1 MSSKLKIDIFS
12 DVVCPWCAIGY
23 QSLNAAIKQAGLE
36 EKVELNW
43 LPFEL
48 NPDMPAEGKSYFDY
62 GRDKYGR
69 SPEQARASLDNVL
82 SKAASVG
89 FDINFPDEP
98 RIYNSFNAHRLL
110 HWAKESG
117 LQTELKLAFFRF
129 FFQEQGDLNDEKEL
143 LKRVEKVGLDTQR
156 AAEILASND
165 YADEV
170 KAGLNFALQN
180 GINSVP
186 TYIFDNKYQVTGG
199 QPVNTFT
206 EVLNRVNEA
215 H

>member
-1 MSSKLKIDIFS
+1 
-12 DVVCPWCAIGY
+12 
-23 QSLNAAIKQAGLE
+23 
-36 EKVELNW
+36 
-43 LPFEL
+43 
-48 NPDMPAEGKSYFDY
+48 
-62 GRDKYGR
+62 
-69 SPEQARASLDNVL
+69 
-82 SKAASVG
+82 
-89 FDINFPDEP
+89 
-98 RIYNSFNAHRLL
+98 
-110 HWAKESG
+110 

-199 QPVNTFT
+199 QPVNTFI